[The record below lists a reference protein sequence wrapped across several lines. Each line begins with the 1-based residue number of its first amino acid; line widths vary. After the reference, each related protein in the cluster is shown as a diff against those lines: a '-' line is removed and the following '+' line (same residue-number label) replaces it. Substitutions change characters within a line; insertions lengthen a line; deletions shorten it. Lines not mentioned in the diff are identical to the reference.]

1 MARMYFGFNTN
12 LTEAKE
18 GFCHPQVDYIAFDNK
33 EKKLHISVSCNEESD
48 FGVKN
53 HPEGNVYCARF
64 KGLEVSVEDY
74 EGKTI
79 HEYEDMTEEDFNL
92 LKDAVP
98 YEIGM
103 YFSDDSEKI
112 EDSVI
117 CRNFDANIQFGEDI
131 HSYKAKSVPVME
143 YGD

>member
-1 MARMYFGFNTN
+1 MAKMYFGFKTN

-18 GFCHPQVDYIAFDNK
+18 GFCHPQVDYIAFDNM
-33 EKKLHISVSCNEESD
+33 EKKLHISVGCNGDSD

-53 HPEGNVYCARF
+53 HPAGNAYCARF
-64 KGLEVSVEDY
+64 KGLEVVIEDY
-74 EGKTI
+74 EGNII
-79 HEYEDMTEEDFNL
+79 HEYEDMSEEDFNL

-103 YFSDDSEKI
+103 YFPDGSEEI

-117 CRNFDANIQFGEDI
+117 CRHLEVDIQFMEDI